1 MKFNFLLVLFT
12 TYFTVYSQSIA
23 NYSSARNTSV
33 SYASI
38 NLTGS
43 AFASWRNAATF
54 TQDDNRS
61 DFTNIGFDFWY
72 NGTRYTQFSVSTNG
86 FLDFSTSTDDGGPQ
100 ADDFGYSNAAFTAAN
115 VANATRPAIAP
126 FYDDLTAQ
134 GGTSALGNSI
144 KYQLSGSAPNRTLT
158 VEWINMA
165 VYNNVTPSL
174 NFQVKLVESTGQI
187 IIHYGVMN
195 TGNNTFSYSMGI
207 NGPTVST
214 TPTTAQLKELQ
225 TVNSN
230 NFSNTVQN
238 NLSAMPAASSQ
249 YIFTPPAPTA
259 VSGNLSFSGVSQTS
273 VTLNWPNWA
282 SNEVGYVIY
291 SSVDGVN
298 YDFVTQTAVNATSYS
313 AIGLLPAT
321 TYTFRVYAVTE
332 GALSS
337 PLTATVLTNAAGNK
351 ISVGTG
357 NWNTAG
363 TWSPNGVPT
372 AADNVTIANG
382 HVVSINASGQCNNLV
397 IGQGAATTLQFS
409 TNTGRTLVVNNNI
422 TVNPGAVF
430 TTLSTSNATHTVS
443 LEGNV
448 VNNGTI
454 DFTIDANSIVNVV
467 FNKDGNQSLSGT
479 GATNDFNRINVNM
492 GSSINN
498 TLEISSSNFS
508 AASNFLDLS
517 SGTLKLSTANSVN
530 VTPFANTTT
539 LTSNCNLFLNS
550 ANLTVNTGAGLVLFG
565 ELNVNAGVLNIGD
578 AANEDLNSNGGSIT
592 INGGTVN
599 IAGKLDGSGLN
610 NLCDFNMSGGTVVVP
625 KISSTNTG
633 VAPFHISSPG
643 SQCNMTGGIIVIQQE
658 GGTGTQNLGFTNTG
672 TSGAIVTGGT
682 LQIGNAST
690 PLAQTMDI
698 NTDSQIQ
705 NLWINSTNATARIN
719 TNNLTVAGDVLISS
733 GALDA
738 NNLGMQVA
746 GNWNNSGTFT
756 PGTGTVN
763 FNGAASQSIQ
773 KSGGETFGAL
783 IFSGG
788 GTKTFASPIT
798 ANGTFSI
805 ANGAA
810 VDQSVSNFSLNL
822 KQSYVNNGS
831 INTRNALIAFTG
843 TVAQVIG
850 GTSVTDFYDLT
861 LNNTS
866 GAGLSS
872 AQNLKGTLN
881 LNNGTFNTNSQNFT
895 MISDVNGTARVAQ
908 ITGTGDI
915 TGNVI
920 VQRFVPGGTTGWAFL
935 GTPISSALSLNDWDD
950 DIPISCATC
959 PDGSAGGFLSIYT
972 YDETPGG
979 IYDNPASYVP
989 LNTINDPIIAGK
1001 GYWVYFGN
1009 GQYTTTDITLDVTGS
1024 LRKNNYTIPLN
1035 YTNNGSLAD
1044 DGWNLIC
1051 NPYPSAVSW
1060 ASLRGA
1066 TANLD
1071 DAIYVYN
1078 ADLNGGSG
1086 NFASYVNGISSPAV
1100 GSGGIGD
1107 IIPMCQA
1114 FYVHSTGA
1122 TGINAQ
1128 ESNKVAGNPSFLKT
1142 SSNTAALSLLRLN
1155 LKGNNSST
1163 DETVVYFEPNA
1174 SNGFDASFDAYKMRG
1189 QDPLAPVIA
1198 FEYNNELF
1206 QINGIAP
1213 VAGTY
1218 TANLKTVTG
1227 YAGSYTLSA
1236 DNIVSFPKGACIHV
1250 YDKFLNTT
1258 TDLRTTDYVFYLSD
1272 TTTIARFVFSIS
1284 LNSLSI
1290 SSTISQPTCANPNTG
1305 YIVANGLNA
1314 GPWNYYWMS
1323 QGNPIKTSLNI
1334 TGADTLFNLSGGII
1348 ELEMN
1353 TVGLCDENKSTFTIV
1368 PQIPVVASFTC
1379 AELWDMDEDPN
1390 LKFINTSLNS
1400 VSCFWEFGE
1409 GQGTSNA
1416 INPVY
1421 TFTAPGQYLVKLKAL
1436 SSSGCMDT
1444 ISKLITVFSKQL
1456 SINGNEANDYS
1467 LVVKTLLENKFQL
1480 YQKFNTTNSVKVT
1493 IHDLLGNELIHY
1505 NLPDINLL
1513 DLPIDLNSY
1522 QKGIYLVEILTKNS
1536 QDVIKLIRN

>member
-1 MKFNFLLVLFT
+1 MKFKFLVVLIT

-23 NYSSARNTSV
+23 NYSSVRNTST
-33 SYASI
+33 SYTSI

-72 NGTRYTQFSVSTNG
+72 NGTRYTQFCVSTNG

-144 KYQLSGSAPNRTLT
+144 KYQLSGTAPNRTLT

-174 NFQVKLVESTGQI
+174 NFQVKLVENTGQI

-195 TGNNTFSYSMGI
+195 TGNNTFSYSMGL

-238 NLSAMPAASSQ
+238 NLSTMPAASSQ

-282 SNEVGYVIY
+282 SNEVGYVVY

-321 TYTFRVYAVTE
+321 TYTFRVFAVTE

-337 PLTATVLTNAAGNK
+337 PLTATVLTNPAGNK
-351 ISVGTG
+351 ISIGTG

-382 HVVSINASGQCNNLV
+382 HVVSINASGQCNNLI

-467 FNKDGNQSLSGT
+467 FNKDGNQSLSGN

-492 GSSINN
+492 GSSITN
-498 TLEISSSNFS
+498 TLEITSANFS

-517 SGTLKLSTANSVN
+517 SGTLKFSMANSVN

-539 LTSNCNLFLNS
+539 LTSNCSLFLNS
-550 ANLTVNTGAGLVLFG
+550 ANLTVNTGAGMVLFG
-565 ELNVNAGVLNIGD
+565 KLNVNAGVLNIGD

-592 INGGTVN
+592 ITGGTVN

-610 NLCDFNMSGGTVVVP
+610 NLCDFNMSGGMVVVP

-633 VAPFHISSPG
+633 IAPFHISSPG

-658 GGTGTQNLGFTNTG
+658 GGTGAQNLGFTNTG

-690 PLAQTMDI
+690 PASQIMDI
-698 NTDSQIQ
+698 NTDSQVQ
-705 NLWINSTNATARIN
+705 NLWVNSSNATARLN

-746 GNWNNSGTFT
+746 GNWNNSGTFI
-756 PGTGTVN
+756 PGSGTVN

-783 IFSGG
+783 IFSGS

-805 ANGAA
+805 ANGAT

-822 KQSYVNNGS
+822 KQNYVNDGS

-850 GTSVTDFYDLT
+850 GTSATDFYDLT

-866 GAGLSS
+866 GVGLSS

-881 LNNGTFNTNSQNFT
+881 LNNGVFNTNSQNFT

-920 VQRFVPGGTTGWAFL
+920 VQRFVPGGSTGWAFL
-935 GTPISSALSLNDWDD
+935 GTPISSALTLNDWDD

-979 IYDNPASYVP
+979 IYDNSASYVP
-989 LNTINDPIIAGK
+989 LSTINDPIIAGK

-1009 GQYTTTDITLDVTGS
+1009 GQFTTTDITLDVTGT

-1035 YTNNGSLAD
+1035 YTNNGSSVD

-1060 ASLRGA
+1060 ASLRGS

-1107 IIPMCQA
+1107 VIPMCQA

-1142 SSNTAALSLLRLN
+1142 SSNSAALSLLRLN

-1174 SNGFDASFDAYKMRG
+1174 SNGFDASYDAYKMRG

-1198 FEYNNELF
+1198 FEHNNELF

-1213 VAGTY
+1213 VAGTWSMD
-1218 TANLKTVTG
+1218 LKTTTG
-1227 YAGSYTLSA
+1227 YSGNYTITPENSS
-1236 DNIVSFPKGACIHV
+1236 SFPKGACIQL
-1250 YDKFLNTT
+1250 YDKFLNIT
-1258 TDLRTTDYVFYLSD
+1258 TDLRTQSYSFYLSD
-1272 TTTIARFVFSIS
+1272 TTTAARFS
-1284 LNSLSI
+1284 LIITVQQLNITSNVI
-1290 SSTISQPTCANPNTG
+1290 QPTCNDINAG
-1305 YIVANGLNA
+1305 QIIAMGLNG
-1314 GPWNYYWMS
+1314 GPWNYHWTK
-1323 QGNPIKTSLNI
+1323 NNITLKTSLNKF
-1334 TGADTLFNLSGGII
+1334 GADTLFNLYSGPI
-1348 ELEMN
+1348 ELEIS
-1353 TVGLCDENKSTFTIV
+1353 TVGSCDNNQSTYNINTQTPVKAGFICQDTLRLELNSTI
-1368 PQIPVVASFTC
+1368 Q
-1379 AELWDMDEDPN
+1379 
-1390 LKFINTSLNS
+1390 FINTSTNAIS
-1400 VSCFWEFGE
+1400 SYWDFGNQE
-1409 GQGTSNA
+1409 GTSLSFQPSHTY
-1416 INPVY
+1416 IS
-1421 TFTAPGQYLVKLKAL
+1421 PGEYDVKLKVMSNSGCIDSTNKLLMVIDQTLGISTNSDEKNSLQVYTLSKNVFVLHKKLNEEELLHIHIMDLSGKVVKELVVEPFVDLNLTLDL
-1436 SSSGCMDT
+1436 SS
-1444 ISKLITVFSKQL
+1444 F
-1456 SINGNEANDYS
+1456 
-1467 LVVKTLLENKFQL
+1467 
-1480 YQKFNTTNSVKVT
+1480 
-1493 IHDLLGNELIHY
+1493 
-1505 NLPDINLL
+1505 
-1513 DLPIDLNSY
+1513 
-1522 QKGIYLVEILTKNS
+1522 QKGLYLIKISNTSSYECVKLLVE
-1536 QDVIKLIRN
+1536 